1 MALMLRSAE
10 RLATPGFA
18 QGVEQNARDF
28 SMSGPLRRQRGM
40 LTDLLGP
47 LTDPMVTS
55 ADYATAARGLMGIDQ
70 QSALAVAAQGRDLA
84 IKEAEAQQFEQ
95 RKAALISNATRLGF
109 PDIAKSVGSI
119 SDSDELAEVGK
130 ELRKRV
136 LDNTPT
142 QTPAQRRFRAKS
154 VGISEQTF
162 NDLDLANSSD
172 KDFNEFLSGQGG
184 ELKPFL
190 VVAADGTSKVVQKRI
205 NNGLVW
211 DDEAQTWKTAEE
223 LGLQRPPR
231 QVERVEQIN
240 RILGKELVE
249 EGVGIFAKQTEKV
262 GELAQSLNSINRS
275 LPLIDNMFT
284 GSGAEMKLNFFRFGK
299 LLGLDMAPV
308 NSIADTE
315 TYMAD
320 AGVRVAA
327 FIQAL
332 GAGTGLSDADREFSQ
347 RVEGGDITVD
357 AEGLKRILQISKS
370 RAEGYIQ
377 EYYERRGKIRD
388 ELKKTGEEAALLFY
402 ASPVLNQPLGSDSGK
417 AASAVDGSDTPTAN
431 LRWDPVA
438 GDFVPIQ

>member
-1 MALMLRSAE
+1 MALTLSSAA
-10 RLATPGFA
+10 RLVNPNFGNI
-18 QGVEQNARDF
+18 EQLGQNIGSLSAR
-28 SMSGPLRRQRGM
+28 RRQRGM
-40 LTDLLGP
+40 LTGLLGP
-47 LTDPMVTS
+47 LADPMATS

-84 IKEAEAQQFEQ
+84 IREAETEQFEQ
-95 RKAALISNATRLGF
+95 QKAALISNATRLGF
-109 PDIAKSVGSI
+109 PDIATSVGSI

-130 ELRKRV
+130 ELRQRV

-142 QTPAQRRFRAKS
+142 QTPARRRFIAKS

-162 NDLDLANSSD
+162 NDLELD
-172 KDFNEFLSGQGG
+172 KGPDKNFNEFISGQGG
-184 ELKPFL
+184 ELKPFS
-190 VVAADGTSKVVQKRI
+190 VVAADGTSKVVQKRV
-205 NNGLVW
+205 NKGLVW

-231 QVERVEQIN
+231 QIERVEQIN
-240 RILGKELVE
+240 RVLGKELVG
-249 EGVGIFAKQTEKV
+249 EGVEIFAKQTEKV

-402 ASPVLNQPLGSDSGK
+402 ASPVLNQPLGS
-417 AASAVDGSDTPTAN
+417 AAPTAADTDTPTQDELEEIKRRN
-431 LRWDPVA
+431 GLL
-438 GDFVPIQ
+438 